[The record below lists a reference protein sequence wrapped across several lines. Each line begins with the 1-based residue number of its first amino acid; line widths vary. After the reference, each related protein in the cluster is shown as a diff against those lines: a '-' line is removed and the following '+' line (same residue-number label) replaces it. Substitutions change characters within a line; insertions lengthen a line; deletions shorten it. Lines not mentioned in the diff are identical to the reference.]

1 MSVKRIL
8 VVCLVVA
15 LLYSS
20 LNPLSEAFLANTET
34 QQPEF
39 SNTDSDLEMKIQLPG
54 AVWEADSVVDWSPS
68 DFDENRVMQ
77 FSVSLSNNID
87 IEDIS
92 QISVSLIS
100 LEGSASPSEE
110 YTGIIGIDE
119 FIQLDKHQIAY
130 SLHTYPTAIPQG
142 NYSASTTVTMMD
154 ATSMTANLEIRM
166 QNYSLGLSYDDT
178 PLGFCYEQ
186 STIFE
191 LHYRNAGGPLT
202 ELEFQIALNTT
213 FDEEWEEQIEI
224 FDGNYDMMS
233 ASEES
238 AYRIEIFVS
247 SELDM
252 SLLPES
258 INITVIS
265 RYIDDDGVT
274 QTLLDGDLLIQ
285 TYSGPCIGKIVPS
298 ISEIVDE
305 QKVVAIDYSPSSN
318 RFANAIAPF
327 SNNSYNLR
335 LELPNVAVQDA
346 SVLVNF
352 SLDLDSSDFALI
364 VKDQTNRD
372 IVLRDYSFSDVI
384 SSQEQREYDFS
395 LVIHDYPDSQ
405 IIQTEIEVYH
415 LESASSITATVELLN
430 PYYQTT
436 LTAGDNLN
444 ILQNDSAAMILS
456 IDRTKLSSYDRFDDN
471 WVIDTRFRTTSD
483 VSAGGLQFT
492 KLINLDDNENF
503 QDEEFNTEFNL
514 SLELTIS
521 CPTDILPADYSLIIS
536 MINVPADRQSTIQ
549 FEVETIVTVIKNNS
563 LSETEEPQ
571 NNATDNNSTGNN
583 DSENNS
589 QNQTL
594 DLDSDKDGILDSQ
607 DLCPNTEEGEIVDEF
622 GCRIVEDNS
631 DDSDNTSG
639 VVPPQDIQQQDSD
652 AASSNSSEN
661 NVLTYLIAGLI
672 LVTLI
677 GGVLVVRSKKIKH
690 QGGISQTSGTKPI
703 SPLPVMPLPSVE
715 PVVLQQWTDANGYS
729 WRQMSDQ
736 TIMWW
741 NGTDWIPYGK
751 N

>member
-119 FIQLDKHQIAY
+119 FIQFDEHQIAY
-130 SLHTYPTAIPQG
+130 SLHTYPVAIPQG

-166 QNYSLGLSYDDT
+166 KNYSLGLSYDDT

-265 RYIDDDGVT
+265 KYIDDNGVT
-274 QTLLDGDLLIQ
+274 QTLLDEDLLIE
-285 TYSGPCIGKIVPS
+285 TYFGPCIGKIVPVV
-298 ISEIVDE
+298 SEIVDDV
-305 QKVVAIDYSPSSN
+305 KLVYIDYTPSSN

-405 IIQTEIEVYH
+405 TVQTEIEIYH
-415 LESASSITATVELLN
+415 EQSASSATVTVELVN
-430 PYYQTT
+430 PFYQLA
-436 LTAGDNLN
+436 LTADDNLN
-444 ILQNDSAAMILS
+444 ILQNDSAAMTLS

-471 WVIDTRFRTTSD
+471 WIIDTRFSNSSNF
-483 VSAGGLQFT
+483 SAGGIQIT

-536 MINVPADRQSTIQ
+536 MINVPADRQSMIQ
-549 FEVETIVTVIKNNS
+549 YEVETIVTVLKNNS
-563 LSETEEPQ
+563 LPEIEEPQ
-571 NNATDNNSTGNN
+571 NNATDNNSTGNT

-622 GCRIVEDNS
+622 GCRIVEDNG
-631 DDSDNTSG
+631 DNSDNTSG
-639 VVPPQDIQQQDSD
+639 VVPPEDIQQQDSD

-661 NVLTYLIAGLI
+661 NVLPYLIAGLI

-690 QGGISQTSGTKPI
+690 QGGLSQTSGTKPI

>member
-1 MSVKRIL
+1 M
-8 VVCLVVA
+8 
-15 LLYSS
+15 
-20 LNPLSEAFLANTET
+20 
-34 QQPEF
+34 
-39 SNTDSDLEMKIQLPG
+39 
-54 AVWEADSVVDWSPS
+54 
-68 DFDENRVMQ
+68 
-77 FSVSLSNNID
+77 
-87 IEDIS
+87 
-92 QISVSLIS
+92 
-100 LEGSASPSEE
+100 
-110 YTGIIGIDE
+110 
-119 FIQLDKHQIAY
+119 
-130 SLHTYPTAIPQG
+130 
-142 NYSASTTVTMMD
+142 
-154 ATSMTANLEIRM
+154 
-166 QNYSLGLSYDDT
+166 
-178 PLGFCYEQ
+178 
-186 STIFE
+186 
-191 LHYRNAGGPLT
+191 HYRNAGGPLT

-224 FDGNYDMMS
+224 YDGNYDMMS

-258 INITVIS
+258 IDITVIS
-265 RYIDDDGVT
+265 RYIDNDGVT
-274 QTLLDGDLLIQ
+274 QTLLDEDLLIE
-285 TYSGPCIGKIVPS
+285 TYFGPCIGKIMPS

-346 SVLVNF
+346 NVLVNF
-352 SLDLDSSDFALI
+352 SLDLDASDFELI
-364 VKDQTNRD
+364 VKDQAGRH
-372 IVLRDYSFSDVI
+372 IILRDYRFSDVI

-405 IIQTEIEVYH
+405 IIQTEIEIYH
-415 LESASSITATVELLN
+415 EQSASSATVTVELVN
-430 PYYQTT
+430 PYYQLT
-436 LTAGDNLN
+436 LTADDNLS
-444 ILQNDSAAMILS
+444 ILQNDSGAMTLS

-471 WVIDTRFRTTSD
+471 WIIDTRFINTSG
-483 VSAGGLQFT
+483 VSVGGLQIT
-492 KLINLDDNENF
+492 RLINLDDNENF
-503 QDEEFNTEFNL
+503 ENEEFNTEYNQRF
-514 SLELTIS
+514 ELTIY

-536 MINVPADRQSTIQ
+536 MINVPADRQSMIQ
-549 FEVETIVTVIKNNS
+549 YEVETIVTVLKNNS
-563 LSETEEPQ
+563 LPETEEPQ

-583 DSENNS
+583 DTENNS

-639 VVPPQDIQQQDSD
+639 VVPPEDIQQQDGDS
-652 AASSNSSEN
+652 ASSNSSQN

-677 GGVLVVRSKKIKH
+677 GVVLVVRGKKIKH
-690 QGGISQTSGTKPI
+690 QGGLSQTSGAKPI
-703 SPLPVMPLPSVE
+703 SPLPVMPLPPIE